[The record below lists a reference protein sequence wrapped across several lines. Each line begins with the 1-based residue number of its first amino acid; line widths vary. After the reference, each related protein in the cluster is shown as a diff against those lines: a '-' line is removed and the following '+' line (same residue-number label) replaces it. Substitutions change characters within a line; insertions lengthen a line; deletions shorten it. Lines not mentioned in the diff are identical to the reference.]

1 MLSRE
6 DVHVLKVPLAREVQ
20 RHLPIPASVRF
31 YCSHDPA
38 DNVSPAD
45 LAIPDESWER
55 VPPAENSFVD
65 SLFADGQC
73 IASLSLASGLSAA
86 VVVQDVDPLLL
97 RKISSV
103 WWRQVRT
110 TLPERLEEIRLGY
123 VDPETDLYNRR
134 AAEAYLQDPD
144 EAGAGIFLMI
154 NTVFPRR
161 SAGGNLQKIKEI
173 AVLLPALT
181 RSSCFSFGY
190 GVFGVFLET
199 GDREQALQTARYLQ
213 HRLKREGMRKVH
225 VGCAQLARFEAD
237 GRLNILEKCWQ
248 SLGKAEK
255 RGPFGIGDP
264 DGDMAQRTAPFQLA
278 HTELFDSLKVQW
290 RSLAGFTLAVLSGP
304 SELFGGDF
312 MADNNFME
320 VVKTHGTCCG
330 ASENVALLLFPE
342 APWTTIHRCI
352 DTVHGMCREK
362 YGDSVVAIGIASW
375 PCLDFAKKDIP
386 ANCLKAL
393 AHGSFLSPGS
403 VVVFDHLSL
412 NVSGDL
418 YFEEGDYRSAI
429 REYRRGLLLKP
440 GDINLINSLG
450 VALAETNQGRLAA
463 DCFLEVLRK
472 DPDNYMALVNLGYVH
487 LSRRQKEAALACFE
501 RARKRMPQDD
511 TTGQELYLSL
521 GRLYNEL
528 GRYGQAVTVLEQ
540 WQDLPGSEKEY
551 LLFRL
556 LGQGYWETGRPEK
569 AIVACQRALQLFP
582 RDSISLSMLGVLYV
596 EQGEGSDVG
605 LSLCNRALGLD
616 PFNEDHWCRLGRAL
630 LHIGN
635 HVDALDAVK
644 QGLRIRRNHVEGH
657 LLLGAVLFAQRRYR
671 QAKRYFLR
679 VMNMKGAMKQQTVR
693 ARAYCAQIPDFSESS
708 R

>member
-1 MLSRE
+1 VKS
-6 DVHVLKVPLAREVQ
+6 
-20 RHLPIPASVRF
+20 
-31 YCSHDPA
+31 Y
-38 DNVSPAD
+38 
-45 LAIPDESWER
+45 
-55 VPPAENSFVD
+55 VD
-65 SLFADGQC
+65 SLFEDGQC
-73 IASLSLASGLSAA
+73 IASLSLASKLSAA
-86 VVVQDVDPLLL
+86 VVVSDIDPLLL
-97 RKISSV
+97 EKISSD

-110 TLPERLEEIRLGY
+110 NLPERLEEIRLGY

-134 AAEAYLQDPD
+134 AADAFLRHPD

-173 AVLLPALT
+173 GVLLPALT

-225 VGCAQLARFEAD
+225 IGCAHLTRFET
-237 GRLNILEKCWQ
+237 GGSFNFLEKCWQ
-248 SLGKAEK
+248 SLVKAEK
-255 RGPFGIGDP
+255 RGPFGISDP
-264 DGDMAQRTAPFQLA
+264 DGDMAQRSAPFHLA
-278 HTELFDSLKVQW
+278 QMDLFDTLKVQW
-290 RSLAGFTLAVLSGP
+290 RGLSQFTLAVLSGP
-304 SELFGGDF
+304 FEIVGDDF
-312 MADNNFME
+312 MSNDQLME
-320 VVKTHGTCCG
+320 AVKTFGTYCG
-330 ASENVALLLFPE
+330 GSKGVALLLFSG
-342 APWTTIHRCI
+342 APWAIIQQCI
-352 DTVHGMCREK
+352 DTVHRMCRET
-362 YGDSVVAIGIASW
+362 YGDGVVAIGIASW

-386 ANCLKAL
+386 GNCLKAL

-418 YFEEGDYRSAI
+418 HFEEGDYRNAI

-450 VALAETNQGRLAA
+450 VALAESNQGRLAV
-463 DCFLEVLRK
+463 DCFLEALRK

-501 RARKRMPQDD
+501 RARKHMPRDD

-528 GRYGQAVTVLEQ
+528 GLHGQAVTVLEQ
-540 WQDLPGSEKEY
+540 WRELPGSEKEY

-556 LGQGYWETGRPEK
+556 LGQGYWETGRPEE

-596 EQGEGSDVG
+596 EQGEGSDIG
-605 LSLCNRALGLD
+605 LSLCNRALVLD

-630 LHIGN
+630 FHIGN

-644 QGLRIRRNHVEGH
+644 QGLRIKRNHVESH
-657 LLLGAVLFAQRRYR
+657 LLLGAVLSTQRRYK
-671 QAKRYFLR
+671 QAKRSFLR
-679 VMNMKGAMKQQTVR
+679 VMNMKGATEQQIVR
-693 ARAYCAQIPDFSESS
+693 ARAYCAQLPDLSESS
-708 R
+708 H

>member
-1 MLSRE
+1 VLSCE
-6 DVHVLKVPLAREVQ
+6 DLHVLKVPLTREVQ
-20 RHLPIPASVRF
+20 RHLPVPASVRF
-31 YCSHDPA
+31 YCGHEPIDT
-38 DNVSPAD
+38 VSPAD
-45 LAIPDESWER
+45 LAIPNESRDR
-55 VPPAENSFVD
+55 VLPAEYSSVD
-65 SLFADGQC
+65 PLFANGQC
-73 IASLSLASGLSAA
+73 LASLSLASGLPAK
-86 VVVQDVDPLLL
+86 VVVHDVDPLLL
-97 RKISSV
+97 RKISSA
-103 WWRQVRT
+103 WWRQVRA

-144 EAGAGIFLMI
+144 ATGTGFFLMI

-161 SAGGNLQKIKEI
+161 SAGGNLQKIKEV

-199 GDREQALQTARYLQ
+199 GDREKALQTARYLQ

-225 VGCAQLARFEAD
+225 IGCAQLACFEDD
-237 GRLNILEKCWQ
+237 GCLNILEKCWQ

-264 DGDMAQRTAPFQLA
+264 DGDITLRTVPFQLA
-278 HTELFDSLKVQW
+278 HKDLFDTLKGQW
-290 RSLAGFTLAVLSGP
+290 RGLAGFTLAVFSGP
-304 SELFGGDF
+304 SEIIGDDF
-312 MADNNFME
+312 IAENNLME
-320 VVKTHGTCCG
+320 VVKPLGIWCG
-330 ASENVALLLFPE
+330 ASGNGALLLFPE
-342 APWTTIHRCI
+342 APWATIYRCI
-352 DTVHGMCREK
+352 DTVHEMCREK
-362 YGDSVVAIGIASW
+362 YGDGVVAIGIASW

-386 ANCLKAL
+386 GNCLKAL
-393 AHGSFLSPGS
+393 AHGSLLSPGS

-418 YFEEGDYRSAI
+418 YFEEGDYRNAI

-440 GDINLINSLG
+440 GDINLNNSLG
-450 VALAETNQGRLAA
+450 VALAETNQGRPAA
-463 DCFLEVLRK
+463 DCFLEVLRQ

-501 RARKRMPQDD
+501 RARKRMPRDD

-521 GRLYNEL
+521 GRLYSEL
-528 GRYGQAVTVLEQ
+528 GRHGQAVTVLEQ

-556 LGQGYWETGRPEK
+556 LGQGYGETGHPEK

-605 LSLCNRALGLD
+605 LSLCNRALIQD

-630 LHIGN
+630 LHTGN
-635 HVDALDAVK
+635 YVDALAAVK
-644 QGLRIRRNHVEGH
+644 RGLRIRRNHVEGH
-657 LLLGAVLFAQRRYR
+657 LLLGAILCAQRRYR
-671 QAKRYFLR
+671 QAKKYFLR
-679 VMNMKGAMKQQTVR
+679 VMNMKGATEQQMVR
-693 ARAYCAQIPDFSESS
+693 ARAYCAQLPDFSESS